1 MEEQE
6 DFCIN
11 SEIRRPNV
19 RGSVLRLGAVGNI
32 VYINGLTFFFTTTG
46 FLAGKL
52 NSSTYMIII
61 MKKGMSRFLKHDPG
75 SGLLVLLRRSGFGGL
90 LDLSLVNVQSF
101 KVVFTVWFSS
111 LTCNLSTCEAF
122 QQKHE
127 IHVPW
132 ILVFVLYVEL
142 CGSIVI

>member
-6 DFCIN
+6 DYCIN

-52 NSSTYMIII
+52 NSSTCMIII

-75 SGLLVLLRRSGFGGL
+75 SGLLVLLRRLGFGGL

-101 KVVFTVWFSS
+101 KVVFTVWLSS
-111 LTCNLSTCEAF
+111 LTCNLSTCKAYNKNMKFMSPESWF
-122 QQKHE
+122 
-127 IHVPW
+127 
-132 ILVFVLYVEL
+132 L
-142 CGSIVI
+142 CCMWNCVDQ

>member
-6 DFCIN
+6 DYCIN

-52 NSSTYMIII
+52 NSSTVYMIII

-75 SGLLVLLRRSGFGGL
+75 SGLLLLLRRLGFGGL

-101 KVVFTVWFSS
+101 KVVFTV
-111 LTCNLSTCEAF
+111 
-122 QQKHE
+122 
-127 IHVPW
+127 
-132 ILVFVLYVEL
+132 
-142 CGSIVI
+142 

>member
-6 DFCIN
+6 DYCIN

-19 RGSVLRLGAVGNI
+19 RGSVLRLGDVGNI

-52 NSSTYMIII
+52 NSSTVYMIII

-75 SGLLVLLRRSGFGGL
+75 SGLLLLLRRLGFGGL

-101 KVVFTVWFSS
+101 KVVFTV
-111 LTCNLSTCEAF
+111 
-122 QQKHE
+122 
-127 IHVPW
+127 
-132 ILVFVLYVEL
+132 
-142 CGSIVI
+142 

>member
-6 DFCIN
+6 DYCIN

-52 NSSTYMIII
+52 NSSTVYMIII

-111 LTCNLSTCEAF
+111 LTCNLSTCKAYNTNMKFMSPESWF
-122 QQKHE
+122 
-127 IHVPW
+127 
-132 ILVFVLYVEL
+132 L
-142 CGSIVI
+142 CCMWNCVDQ